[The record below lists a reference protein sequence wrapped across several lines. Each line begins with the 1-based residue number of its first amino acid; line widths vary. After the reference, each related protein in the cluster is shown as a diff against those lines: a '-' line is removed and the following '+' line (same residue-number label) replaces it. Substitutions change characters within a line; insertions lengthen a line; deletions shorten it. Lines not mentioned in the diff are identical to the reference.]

1 MRLMKLSLAL
11 VATFA
16 VAAVATAAV
25 KPEAAINY
33 RQSVYNVIG
42 WNFGPLAQMMKG
54 KTPWDATAFARH
66 ADRIAFLAPQL
77 LEGFPEG
84 SDKGADTEAK
94 PEIWK
99 HMDDFKVKM
108 DDFVKQSRLLA
119 DVAKGGDE
127 AKMKEQFKQTAGACK
142 ACHDKYRK
150 EE

>member
-1 MRLMKLSLAL
+1 MRVVKLSLAL
-11 VATFA
+11 AATFS
-16 VAAVATAAV
+16 AAFATAAV

-54 KTPWDATAFARH
+54 KTPWDAAEFARH

-84 SDKGADTEAK
+84 SDKGAETEAK

>member
-1 MRLMKLSLAL
+1 MRFATLSLAV

-16 VAAVATAAV
+16 CAAGAAV

-33 RQSVYNVIG
+33 RQSAYNLIG
-42 WNFGPLAQMMKG
+42 WNFGPLAQMMRG
-54 KTPWDATAFARH
+54 KAPWDAAEFSRR
-66 ADRIAFLAPQL
+66 ADRVAFLAPQL

-94 PEIWK
+94 PDIWK

-108 DDFVKQSRLLA
+108 DDFVKQSKLLA

-127 AKMKEQFKQTAGACK
+127 AKMKEQFKQTAAACK
-142 ACHDKYRK
+142 ACHDKYRN